1 MRGKGEWGE
10 MEVGE
15 GWGGSGRDKGE
26 VRVKG
31 EVREG
36 EGIP

>member
-1 MRGKGEWGE
+1 MGNEWG
-10 MEVGE
+10 
-15 GWGGSGRDKGE
+15 GGSGRDKGE

-36 EGIP
+36 EGIPLGL